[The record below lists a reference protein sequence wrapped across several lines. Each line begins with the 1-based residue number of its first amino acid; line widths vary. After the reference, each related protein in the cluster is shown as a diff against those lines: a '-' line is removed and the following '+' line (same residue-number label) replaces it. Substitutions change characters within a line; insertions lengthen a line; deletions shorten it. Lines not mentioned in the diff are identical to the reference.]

1 MSSMQAGNTH
11 FSVVFAERRDIGRE
25 WNDVKW
31 NKDHSQI
38 QYHRLYY
45 VTKGSALLRLTDRDI
60 TLNAGNVYFI
70 PAFSVAESHIDG
82 EMNKFYIHFACNSR
96 YFELYKYLCD
106 NFSRPAGES
115 CEMLF
120 RTVVENY
127 ARPDEAA
134 RMRVQG
140 AMSMIMADFTADIGS
155 QSATLSRF
163 EPVLDFVDAHFRESI
178 PVSTLAELINVSPMY
193 FSNLFKSTFNISPK
207 QFVLNKR
214 LTESQRLLLQT
225 TMSVKEI
232 AYAVGFENE
241 NYFSEFFA
249 SKVGI
254 SALKFRSRRLPTT
267 KESIL

>member
-1 MSSMQAGNTH
+1 
-11 FSVVFAERRDIGRE
+11 
-25 WNDVKW
+25 
-31 NKDHSQI
+31 
-38 QYHRLYY
+38 
-45 VTKGSALLRLTDRDI
+45 
-60 TLNAGNVYFI
+60 
-70 PAFSVAESHIDG
+70 
-82 EMNKFYIHFACNSR
+82 
-96 YFELYKYLCD
+96 
-106 NFSRPAGES
+106 
-115 CEMLF
+115 
-120 RTVVENY
+120 
-127 ARPDEAA
+127 
-134 RMRVQG
+134 MRVQG
-140 AMSMIMADFTADIGS
+140 AMSMIMADFTSDIGS

-193 FSNLFKSTFNISPK
+193 FYNLFKSTFNISPK